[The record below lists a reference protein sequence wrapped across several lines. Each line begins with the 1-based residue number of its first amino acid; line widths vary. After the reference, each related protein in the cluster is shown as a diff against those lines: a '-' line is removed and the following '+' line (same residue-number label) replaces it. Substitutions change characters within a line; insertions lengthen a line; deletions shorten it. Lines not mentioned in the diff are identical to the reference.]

1 MTSRLLPHPPGP
13 VEAER
18 CRSVTVGRLLVV
30 VAVVLGG
37 GAGAFA
43 VGDVLRRLLA
53 ME

>member
-18 CRSVTVGRLLVV
+18 YRSATVGRLLVV

-37 GAGAFA
+37 GAAAFA
-43 VGDVLRRLLA
+43 VGDVVRRLLA